1 MYRKTQTMTNA
12 EVTSREA
19 WSMSPRLRKLALM
32 AHVAFSVGWLGAVA
46 AFLALSIAGQTSKN
60 ADVVRGAYLAMNV
73 IGLAVIVPMSLAALV
88 TGLIQGLGTRWG
100 LFKYTWVTTKL
111 VLTFLAT
118 LLLIL
123 HQFTA
128 VAAAAAR
135 ISALPVGA
143 LPDAGRAALRTQL
156 VVDASLAIAVL
167 LVTTTLSIYKPW
179 GLSAYGRRRQASATV
194 STGNNPQTSNVKTAL
209 IVALVLATIVTV
221 HILKGGLHHH

>member
-32 AHVAFSVGWLGAVA
+32 AHVAFSVGWLGAV
-46 AFLALSIAGQTSKN
+46 
-60 ADVVRGAYLAMNV
+60 
-73 IGLAVIVPMSLAALV
+73 
-88 TGLIQGLGTRWG
+88 
-100 LFKYTWVTTKL
+100 
-111 VLTFLAT
+111 
-118 LLLIL
+118 
-123 HQFTA
+123 
-128 VAAAAAR
+128 
-135 ISALPVGA
+135 
-143 LPDAGRAALRTQL
+143 ALRTQL

>member
-1 MYRKTQTMTNA
+1 M
-12 EVTSREA
+12 
-19 WSMSPRLRKLALM
+19 
-32 AHVAFSVGWLGAVA
+32 FSVGWLGAVA
-46 AFLALSIAGQTSKN
+46 AFLALSIAGRTSQN
-60 ADVVRGAYLAMNV
+60 ADVVRGAYLTMNV
-73 IGLAVIVPMSLAALV
+73 IGEAVIVPMSLAALI

-111 VLTFLAT
+111 ALTFLAT
-118 LLLIL
+118 LLLML

-143 LPDAGRAALRTQL
+143 LSGAGLGALRTQL

-179 GLSAYGRRRQASATV
+179 GLSAYGRRRQAGATV
-194 STGNNPQTSNVKTAL
+194 SKGDRSQTSNLKTAV
-209 IVALVLATIVTV
+209 IVALAFATIVTV
-221 HILKGGLHHH
+221 HILKGGMHHH